1 MIQVEPI
8 QAQAQTLI
16 VDGIGNMAIDSRG
29 QVTTTGL
36 MNQSPGVNVRAP
48 DMSNLA
54 QSKQPVRTEQVKQ
67 PVRTEQAAPI
77 QTTTTGKS
85 NSITD
90 EDMAVLSPVLSPSVV
105 NVLRKLVNPKFGPFL
120 AQAGTGEENIVLPR
134 SIVVNYATRM
144 YGGNE
149 DEAVQNFVADLSS
162 TQMGTNNVPL
172 DGTTDQMSSGMMA
185 KNEPQLPE
193 QDDSGVD
200 VSQDLV

>member
-1 MIQVEPI
+1 
-8 QAQAQTLI
+8 
-16 VDGIGNMAIDSRG
+16 MAIDSRG

-54 QSKQPVRTEQVKQ
+54 QPKQPVRQPEQVKQ
-67 PVRTEQAAPI
+67 PVRTDQA
-77 QTTTTGKS
+77 TTAQKGKS
-85 NSITD
+85 NAITD

-134 SIVVNYATRM
+134 SIVINYATRI

-149 DEAVQNFVADLSS
+149 DEAIQSFISDLSS
-162 TQMGTNNVPL
+162 TQMDINNVPL
-172 DGTTDQMSSGMMA
+172 DRTTDQMSSGMMA
-185 KNEPQLPE
+185 KNEPPLPE
-193 QDDSGVD
+193 QDDSGID

>member
-54 QSKQPVRTEQVKQ
+54 QPKQPVRQPEQVKQ
-67 PVRTEQAAPI
+67 PVKTD
-77 QTTTTGKS
+77 QTTIAQKGRS
-85 NSITD
+85 NAITD

-105 NVLRKLVNPKFGPFL
+105 NVLRKLVPKFGPFL
-120 AQAGTGEENIVLPR
+120 AQAGTGEENIVLPH
-134 SIVVNYATRM
+134 SIVVSYATRM

-162 TQMGTNNVPL
+162 TQMDTNNVPL

-200 VSQDLV
+200 VNQDLV

>member
-1 MIQVEPI
+1 MELI

-16 VDGIGNMAIDSRG
+16 VDGVDNMAIDSRG

-54 QSKQPVRTEQVKQ
+54 QPKQPVRQPEQVKQ
-67 PVRTEQAAPI
+67 PVKTD
-77 QTTTTGKS
+77 QTTIAQKGRS
-85 NSITD
+85 NAITD

-105 NVLRKLVNPKFGPFL
+105 NVLRKLVPKFGPFL

-134 SIVVNYATRM
+134 SIVVSYATRM

-162 TQMGTNNVPL
+162 TQMDTNNVPL
-172 DGTTDQMSSGMMA
+172 DRTTDQMSSGMMA

-200 VSQDLV
+200 VNQDLV

>member
-54 QSKQPVRTEQVKQ
+54 QPKQPVRQPEQVKQ
-67 PVRTEQAAPI
+67 PVKTD
-77 QTTTTGKS
+77 QTTIAQKGRS
-85 NSITD
+85 NAITD

-105 NVLRKLVNPKFGPFL
+105 NVLRKLVPKFGPFL

-134 SIVVNYATRM
+134 SIVVSYATRM

-162 TQMGTNNVPL
+162 TQMDTNNVPL
-172 DGTTDQMSSGMMA
+172 DGTTDQMSSGMMT

-200 VSQDLV
+200 VNQDLV

>member
-1 MIQVEPI
+1 
-8 QAQAQTLI
+8 
-16 VDGIGNMAIDSRG
+16 MAIDYRG

-48 DMSNLA
+48 DMSKLTPE
-54 QSKQPVRTEQVKQ
+54 QPKQPVRQPEQVKQ
-67 PVRTEQAAPI
+67 PARTDQTIPVQAA
-77 QTTTTGKS
+77 TTGKS
-85 NSITD
+85 NTITD

-105 NVLRKLVNPKFGPFL
+105 NVLRKLVPKFGPFL

-134 SIVVNYATRM
+134 SIVVSYATRM

-162 TQMGTNNVPL
+162 TQMDTNNVPL
-172 DGTTDQMSSGMMA
+172 DRTTDQASSGMMT
-185 KNEPQLPE
+185 KNESQLPE

-200 VSQDLV
+200 VNQDLV